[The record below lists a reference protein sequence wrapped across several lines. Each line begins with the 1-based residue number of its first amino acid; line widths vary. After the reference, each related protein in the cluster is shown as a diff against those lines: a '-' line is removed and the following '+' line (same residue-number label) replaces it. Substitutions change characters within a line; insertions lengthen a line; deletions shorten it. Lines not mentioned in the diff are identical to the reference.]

1 MNALI
6 IYDSLYGNTWEITEA
21 IASALRQYGHARTV
35 PAGSVTA
42 EDLAG
47 LDLLVVGG
55 PTQKHGLSPKLED
68 LLDRIPPEAV
78 AGMPVAA
85 FDTRVHIAEW
95 LSGSAA
101 DKIAKRLTQMGSRL
115 VLPAESFFVTGKEGP
130 LEQGELQRAQT
141 WAHAALEK
149 LSSMIVCAY

>member
-21 IASALRQYGHARTV
+21 IANALRQYGQVRTV
-35 PAGSVTA
+35 PAGIVDA
-42 EDLAG
+42 PDFAG

-55 PTQKHGLSPKLED
+55 PTQKHGLSPKMEE
-68 LLDRIPPEAV
+68 LLDRIPAEAV
-78 AGMPVAA
+78 EGIPTAV

-101 DKIAKRLTQMGSRL
+101 DKIARKLQQLGCKL
-115 VLPAESFFVTGKEGP
+115 ILPAESFFVTGKEGP
-130 LEQGELQRAQT
+130 LEQGELDRAET
-141 WAHAALEK
+141 WARMTLTRLAAPVL
-149 LSSMIVCAY
+149 